1 MVKRNKMEYPETM
14 VKMVQFKEMMVTMEI
29 LERLVFKVNTYIEF
43 SYFKT
48 MNLLATVKLK
58 ARKSILSNGNI
69 LT

>member
-1 MVKRNKMEYPETM
+1 MEYPETM

-29 LERLVFKVNTYIEF
+29 LERLVFKVNTYIVIEF

-48 MNLLATVKLK
+48 MNLLATVKLR

>member
-1 MVKRNKMEYPETM
+1 
-14 VKMVQFKEMMVTMEI
+14 MVQFEEMMVTMEI
-29 LERLVFKVNTYIEF
+29 LERLVFKVKAYIEF

-48 MNLLATVKLK
+48 MNLLATVKLR